1 MCHLFRQRLSQL
13 SHLGNQW
20 VMKQPA
26 DYRNPQGNKS
36 FTLRIMDKVGRS
48 YGEFNVPFTCGDT
61 CHVNTDA

>member
-1 MCHLFRQRLSQL
+1 
-13 SHLGNQW
+13 
-20 VMKQPA
+20 MKQPA